1 LKVFCSNLTLLC
13 IRSELNQ
20 LAETIDLSQTG
31 MAWQLT
37 TSINRGPNLNHWPYL
52 SVHAQRC
59 SLLNESSRRAGL
71 IPHDQPGGPLVAN
84 LAAFWQQISPIM
96 PVLPTVPTHKSSAV
110 YNLAFEAF
118 HGMEEVIGSI
128 PIRSTNSS
136 FFAPSFLTFGLF
148 RRMAIYF
155 YM

>member
-1 LKVFCSNLTLLC
+1 MSHTSIAMPFQDIHT
-13 IRSELNQ
+13 IQ

-31 MAWQLT
+31 TAWQLT
-37 TSINRGPNLNHWPYL
+37 TSINRSPILNHWPYL
-52 SVHAQRC
+52 SVHERC
-59 SLLNESSRRAGL
+59 AFFNESSRRAGL

-110 YNLAFEAF
+110 YNLALEAF

-128 PIRSTNSS
+128 PIRSTK
-136 FFAPSFLTFGLF
+136 
-148 RRMAIYF
+148 
-155 YM
+155 